1 MRIALIVFLIVLV
14 GIVSLGL
21 GWETG
26 KDYVIDEILKEIR
39 IRRKMQ
45 APQDILTEVVKKLHE
60 IKNKGD

>member
-1 MRIALIVFLIVLV
+1 MRIALVVLLIVLV
-14 GIVSLGL
+14 GIVCFGL
-21 GWETG
+21 GNETG

-45 APQDILTEVVKKLHE
+45 APQDILTEVTKRLLE

>member
-14 GIVSLGL
+14 GVVCFGL

-45 APQDILTEVVKKLHE
+45 APQDILTEVVKRLLE

>member
-1 MRIALIVFLIVLV
+1 MKLVLIVFLIVIV
-14 GIVSLGL
+14 GIVCFGL
-21 GWETG
+21 GNETG

-45 APQDILTEVVKKLHE
+45 APTEILTEVVKRLLE